1 MSETSQS
8 LMFGY
13 VCQEDI
19 AAIFGKA
26 DKGETGTL
34 NKKEFKGVVKDICQ
48 RYPQVELYLKKKKLR
63 NIANLLKSA
72 NGDNTELSIETF
84 KQALSEVD
92 TQMKN
97 LPATAQVKLL
107 LLDTVLYSNVVSLVL
122 NLDDINRLHHNKG
135 STLQSA
141 STKWRNVRRSQ
152 RDH

>member
-1 MSETSQS
+1 
-8 LMFGY
+8 MFCY

-107 LLDTVLYSNVVSLVL
+107 LDTVLHSNVVSLVM
-122 NLDDINRLHHNKG
+122 NLGYINRLHHNKG
-135 STLQSA
+135 STWQSA
-141 STKWRNVRRSQ
+141 STKLRNVRRSQ